1 MNNQLREIPST
12 DANQRKN
19 RPTIGFFVIEIGAWN
34 LWPWQGIMDTGRQ
47 HDVNLVTYVGRI
59 VALDPAVLGWRFVK
73 RLWSGMAGGFGSRV
87 RACRVRAPHSIS
99 PYLNENALMWH
110 FSKQA
115 G

>member
-73 RLWSGMAGGFGSRV
+73 RLWSGMAGGFGSRAS
-87 RACRVRAPHSIS
+87 RTGAARSPLSS
-99 PYLNENALMWH
+99 PYLSPRKRRLSGPPWA
-110 FSKQA
+110 A
-115 G
+115 